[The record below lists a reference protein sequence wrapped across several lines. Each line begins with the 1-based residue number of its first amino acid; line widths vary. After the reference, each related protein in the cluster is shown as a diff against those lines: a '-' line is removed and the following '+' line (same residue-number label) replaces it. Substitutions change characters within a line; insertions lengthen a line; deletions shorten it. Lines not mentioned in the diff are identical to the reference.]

1 MSFEDEDEDEDES
14 EDRELTKMSFIES
27 RNIPTEGNKM
37 TLADFIVA
45 SAGSRR
51 HRHIKPKKKQRKKRN
66 FVQNE
71 PQEYLKFPD
80 KCLGA
85 TKI

>member
-66 FVQNE
+66 FVQN
-71 PQEYLKFPD
+71 
-80 KCLGA
+80 
-85 TKI
+85 